1 MQDVKDITRI
11 ERIGAHSHIRGL
23 GLDDALEARLVSQG
37 MVGQANA
44 RKAAGVILQMIRDGK
59 IAGRAVL
66 IAGQPGTGKT
76 AIAMGMAQ
84 ALGADTP
91 FTTIAAS
98 EIFSLEMNKTEAL
111 TQAFRRSIGV
121 RIKEETEI
129 IEGEVVEIEIDRPA
143 AGAAATA
150 GKTGK
155 LTLKTTEMETV
166 YDLGQKM
173 IDSLTK
179 EKVQS
184 GDVITIDKATGRI
197 SVLGRS
203 FARSRDYDA
212 MGASTK
218 FVQCP
223 EGELQK
229 RKEVVHVVSLH
240 EVDVINSRT
249 QGFLALFSGW
259 RAAARARARRIAD
272 VCRLGRGARAR
283 APILTHPPLCLD
295 ALQATRVRSSRRCAS
310 RSTRRWPS
318 GARRAR
324 RRSSRAY
331 ARWAVAAVA
340 QRGVAARL
348 GGGGLR
354 RAGGRRAGWARSRR
368 APAPHMEVEA
378 GERAPRAACRR
389 DGERACRRPPGSRS
403 ASGMRAAHRVRRT
416 AFGLRR
422 PLPPAPR
429 PLRPSPSSAQV
440 LFIDEVHMLDIE
452 CFSFLN
458 RALES
463 DLAPVLVVATNRGI
477 TRIRGTNYKSPHGIP
492 IDLLDRLLIISTTP
506 YSDKEVKQ
514 ILRIRCEEEDVE
526 MTDDALALLTKVG
539 METSLRYAI
548 HMIIASALVCAKRK
562 GTQVDVEDIKR
573 VYTLFVDVKRST
585 QFLQEY
591 QSEFMFNEIQPA
603 DADMTDAQV

>member
-1 MQDVKDITRI
+1 MQEVKDITRI

-23 GLDDALEARLVSQG
+23 GLDDSLEARAVSQG

-44 RKAAGVILQMIRDGK
+44 RKAAGVILSMIRKGE
-59 IAGRAVL
+59 IAGRAIL

-84 ALGADTP
+84 ALGTDTP

-98 EIFSLEMNKTEAL
+98 EIFSFEMNKTEAL

-143 AGAAATA
+143 AGAAAGA

-179 EKVQS
+179 EKCQA

-203 FARSRDYDA
+203 FTRSRDYDA
-212 MGASTK
+212 MGPNTK

-240 EVDVINSRT
+240 EVDVINSRQ
-249 QGFLALFSGW
+249 QGFLALFAGDTGEIKAEVREQIDAKVAEW
-259 RAAARARARRIAD
+259 REEGKAEI
-272 VCRLGRGARAR
+272 V
-283 APILTHPPLCLD
+283 
-295 ALQATRVRSSRRCAS
+295 
-310 RSTRRWPS
+310 
-318 GARRAR
+318 
-324 RRSSRAY
+324 
-331 ARWAVAAVA
+331 
-340 QRGVAARL
+340 
-348 GGGGLR
+348 
-354 RAGGRRAGWARSRR
+354 
-368 APAPHMEVEA
+368 
-378 GERAPRAACRR
+378 
-389 DGERACRRPPGSRS
+389 PG
-403 ASGMRAAHRVRRT
+403 
-416 AFGLRR
+416 
-422 PLPPAPR
+422 
-429 PLRPSPSSAQV
+429 V

-492 IDLLDRLLIISTTP
+492 IDLLDRLLIISTSP
-506 YSDKEVKQ
+506 YSEKEIKH
-514 ILRIRCEEEDVE
+514 ILKIRCEEEDVE
-526 MTDDALALLTKVG
+526 MAEDSLTLLTKIG
-539 METSLRYAI
+539 IETSLRYAI
-548 HMIIASALVCAKRK
+548 QLIIASALVCQKRK
-562 GTQVDVEDIKR
+562 GVEVELEDIKK
-573 VYTLFVDVKRST
+573 VYSLFVDVKRST
-585 QFLQEY
+585 QFLMEY
-591 QSEFMFNEIQPA
+591 QSEFMFNEIIDK
-603 DADMTDAQV
+603 DADMTDATM